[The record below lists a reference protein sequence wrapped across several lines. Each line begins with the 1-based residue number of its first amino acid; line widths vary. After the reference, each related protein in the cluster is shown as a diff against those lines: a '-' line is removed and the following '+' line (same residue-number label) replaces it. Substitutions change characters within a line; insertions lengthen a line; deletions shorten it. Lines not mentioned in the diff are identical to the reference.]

1 MKLIEKEK
9 AIFLRKDGKSL
20 REISSELGV
29 ATSTAS
35 RWVKDVVLDDAQ
47 MNNLSARQKHGH
59 NTGRKTSQIH
69 MERREEYQEFGK
81 TLFERHGHEFMNGCM
96 LYWAEGAKRRTTLRF
111 TNSDQ
116 YMIKYFVSF
125 LKDFFEVKDEDIKY
139 SFVMY
144 LDGETTIDQ
153 AEDYWSDCLGVDKIR
168 FNKVSVNKI
177 QRKSFGNRSARTR
190 YGVCNISV
198 YSVKIIQAIYGAIQ
212 FYLGFTNEE
221 WLNAK
226 C

>member
-9 AIFLRKDGKSL
+9 AILLREDGKSL
-20 REISSELGV
+20 RDISSELGV
-29 ATSTAS
+29 AKSSVS
-35 RWVKDVVLDDAQ
+35 RWVKDVVLSDAQ
-47 MNNLSARQKHGH
+47 IDHLSSRQKNGH
-59 NTGRKTSQIH
+59 NLGKKTSKIC
-69 MERREEYQEFGK
+69 METRKEYQDFGK
-81 TLFERHGHEFMNGCM
+81 MLFERHGHEFMNGCM
-96 LYWAEGAKRRTTLRF
+96 LYWAEGAKRRNTLKF

-116 YMIKYFVSF
+116 HMIKYFVSF
-125 LKDFFEVKDEDIKY
+125 LKSFFEIKDEDIKY

-144 LDGETTIDQ
+144 LDGATTIDQ
-153 AEDYWSDCLGVDKIR
+153 VEDYWSDCLGVDKIR

-177 QRKSFGNRSARTR
+177 QRKSCGNRSARTR

-212 FYLGFTNEE
+212 SYLGFTNEE

-226 C
+226 Y